1 LQKLTHINSWFKNI
15 LGVTATTLGL
25 VFLCIGLGLWL
36 TPNITVEAEKKDSNK
51 TKEETAVKY
60 LEVFPEYNTVIES
73 NPYLVF
79 TEIEKA
85 NFNKAKVSI
94 ERMGYHYWSRFMLE
108 NMQYSSKIKY
118 IEIQLGTADELYLHV
133 PLKNGTYT
141 KYVLGRS
148 FPKVNNTSINN
159 LSSLFLETNT
169 VDFTRPFYLR
179 NRPMSIFGLKAL
191 YAPIKVSLY
200 NAKPYLLSIDNKNRY
215 RKDRVYDFW
224 FYTLFGIIFSVFLF
238 AIIRYFLTHTLNY
251 LLYAAYL
258 FFLGVNTIHR
268 IFIFQEI
275 LASWHPHLYFYL
287 NQLGAVFGI
296 FFHALF
302 TFYFVDVRKNYPKLV
317 SFYLVFLYAQIVFYV
332 AYFALIAFFPYYTFH
347 EIIIDIQ
354 IYTLVAINGLLVMY
368 MMYTKR
374 LLHTTLILIGSFML
388 IIGNFL
394 VVLFDNTFILMP
406 IVTLESILFITVFSY
421 LDKIQYKKAFER
433 DKLEELNIHKSKM
446 FANITHEFR
455 TPLTVILGMTDALIY
470 KIPWRKFFFYCKRT

>member
-1 LQKLTHINSWFKNI
+1 
-15 LGVTATTLGL
+15 
-25 VFLCIGLGLWL
+25 
-36 TPNITVEAEKKDSNK
+36 
-51 TKEETAVKY
+51 
-60 LEVFPEYNTVIES
+60 
-73 NPYLVF
+73 
-79 TEIEKA
+79 
-85 NFNKAKVSI
+85 
-94 ERMGYHYWSRFMLE
+94 MGYHYWSRFMLE

-148 FPKVNNTSINN
+148 FPKVNNT
-159 LSSLFLETNT
+159 
-169 VDFTRPFYLR
+169 
-179 NRPMSIFGLKAL
+179 
-191 YAPIKVSLY
+191 LY

-347 EIIIDIQ
+347 E
-354 IYTLVAINGLLVMY
+354 Y
-368 MMYTKR
+368 
-374 LLHTTLILIGSFML
+374 
-388 IIGNFL
+388 
-394 VVLFDNTFILMP
+394 NTYFN
-406 IVTLESILFITVFSY
+406 
-421 LDKIQYKKAFER
+421 R
-433 DKLEELNIHKSKM
+433 
-446 FANITHEFR
+446 
-455 TPLTVILGMTDALIY
+455 
-470 KIPWRKFFFYCKRT
+470 